1 MASATKV
8 ILIIEYDGTSYYGFQ
23 LQAELPTIQG
33 ELETALGRLTG
44 ETRRVMAASRTDA
57 GVHARGQVVS
67 FRTESA
73 LGEQAFVTG
82 LNHYLPEDIAVK
94 AAYRVHDAFDVRR
107 EAISREYRYYILN
120 SRTRSPIRRWY
131 SYRVPGELNIAAMN
145 EAAEALEGKHD
156 FRSFASRLEPKGR
169 STVRN
174 VFRAWVEREA
184 EMVMFNMVASSFLP
198 HQVRNTVGV
207 LLEVGAGRI
216 DGDEIR
222 RIMEAR
228 QPGLAGPTVSARGL
242 YLMRIN
248 YPVTFEEMQ

>member
-8 ILIIEYDGTSYYGFQ
+8 ILIIEYDGTSYHGFQ
-23 LQAELPTIQG
+23 LQAELTTIQG

-67 FRTESA
+67 LRTGSRLPA
-73 LGEQAFVTG
+73 PTFVTG

-131 SYRVPGELNIAAMN
+131 SYRVPGELDIAAMN

-216 DGDEIR
+216 NVDEVR

-228 QPGLAGPTVSARGL
+228 QAGLAGPTVPARGL